1 MSLHIIDAELQIIGN
16 SRIKQGSEIA
26 KTAIKDLGQKRF
38 RPGIIALLLLLCRDL
53 IHRDDEKNQKNYDD
67 SNRGIA
73 FLPFLT
79 AHFHQGPS
87 QVC

>member
-38 RPGIIALLLLLCRDL
+38 RPGIIALLLLLLLLLCRDL
-53 IHRDDEKNQKNYDD
+53 IHRDDEKNQKNYED
-67 SNRGIA
+67 
-73 FLPFLT
+73 
-79 AHFHQGPS
+79 
-87 QVC
+87 